1 MNNDQKKV
9 QSGWEVRQSFSMPKG
24 KSCNLETII
33 NDVRRH
39 NALYDIALA
48 QYKNEV
54 HPWVYYNYVID
65 WSAVP
70 ANKIP
75 TQFNGD
81 PLAFGRYV
89 IDKWHDL
96 CFTRRYSSKEEW
108 TSIYTDFK
116 ELQAADSLLLSE
128 HSGNGCFLKQ
138 KFYTDT
144 DGNQTPAYRRHVELL
159 WERKQEAI
167 DREAERQQQE
177 LVRLE
182 AERQQALA
190 DGKSREADRLQAEA
204 NRQRADA
211 EAKAFARQNR
221 DFQTRANS
229 PWSSSVTDAAAIAP
243 ANQQAMREALSV
255 PEIHYDP
262 ATATAAP
269 ESEAQPVTIVPLYPT
284 STDKSY
290 RTIESYLVMAD
301 RSARTVGLQATTS
314 ISRTTDG
321 EYHVD
326 IYIRKEDGKF
336 HNFTGIGAS
345 LEKAF
350 PDVVSL
356 FSEHIDKIREEREAA
371 AKAAQLRAQAEAKA
385 AALRKELEDER
396 RAEAERQKARDQKQR
411 DLDELNALLSRLN
424 H

>member
-1 MNNDQKKV
+1 MNNHQKKI
-9 QSGWEVRQSFSMPKG
+9 QADWEVRQQFIMSKG

-39 NALYDIALA
+39 SPLFNMVLA

-54 HPWVYYNYVID
+54 HPWVYYNYVVD
-65 WSAVP
+65 WNAVP

-75 TQFNGD
+75 TQFDGD

-89 IDKWHDL
+89 IDQWHTV
-96 CFTRRYSSKEEW
+96 CYKQKYYSSEEW
-108 TSIYTDFK
+108 TSVYTDYK
-116 ELQAADSLLLSE
+116 ELLAADNALLTE
-128 HSGNGCFLKQ
+128 HGGNGITLMPP
-138 KFYTDT
+138 YTTDT

-182 AERQQALA
+182 AERQQAIA
-190 DGKSREADRLQAEA
+190 DGKNREADRLQAEA

-229 PWSSSVTDAAAIAP
+229 PWSSSVTPQGED
-243 ANQQAMREALSV
+243 V
-255 PEIHYDP
+255 
-262 ATATAAP
+262 
-269 ESEAQPVTIVPLYPT
+269 PT
-284 STDKSY
+284 STEPAPATVPDASSSDCTKVSTEPVSTSKSY
-290 RTIESYLVMAD
+290 RQVESFLVMAD
-301 RSARTVGLQATTS
+301 REARNYGMAANTTVARAFDGQYTITIYL
-314 ISRTTDG
+314 RTGEKNDNGTDRIERFG
-321 EYHVD
+321 HTAPSFEEAFPVAMEQFCL
-326 IYIRKEDGKF
+326 YINNVRKE
-336 HNFTGIGAS
+336 
-345 LEKAF
+345 
-350 PDVVSL
+350 
-356 FSEHIDKIREEREAA
+356 REEAA
-371 AKAAQLRAQAEAKA
+371 RAAQLRAQAEAKA